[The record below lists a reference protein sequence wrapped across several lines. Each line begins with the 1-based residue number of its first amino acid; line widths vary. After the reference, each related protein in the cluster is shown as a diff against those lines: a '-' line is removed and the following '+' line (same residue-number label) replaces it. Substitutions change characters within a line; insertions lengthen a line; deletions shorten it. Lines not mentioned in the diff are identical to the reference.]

1 MEIQGIETSE
11 EEVRDFQR
19 VFPDTLAAKLLAKVT
34 SRIEMEWEEVLHDVS
49 AREERV
55 RAAQG
60 ALEAM
65 KKLGEIA
72 YQLANVNLDGEDAK
86 EKEEEQDARTDVGF

>member
-1 MEIQGIETSE
+1 MEIQGIETDK
-11 EEVRDFQR
+11 EEVREFQR
-19 VFPDTLAAKLLAKVT
+19 VFPDSAAARLLAKIT
-34 SRIEMEWEEVLHDVS
+34 TKIEMEWEEVLHDVS

-72 YQLANVNLDGEDAK
+72 YAITKADIDGEDA
-86 EKEEEQDARTDVGF
+86 ENKEEEQDAGTDVGF

>member
-1 MEIQGIETSE
+1 MEIKGIETDKE
-11 EEVRDFQR
+11 EIRDFQR
-19 VFPDTLAAKLLAKVT
+19 VFPDSVAAHLLAKIT
-34 SRIEMEWEEVLHDVS
+34 ARIELEWEAVLHDVS

-65 KKLGEIA
+65 KTLGEFA
-72 YQLANVNLDGEDAK
+72 YMFASMNTDGEDAE
-86 EKEEEQDARTDVGF
+86 EKEEEEDAGTDVRF